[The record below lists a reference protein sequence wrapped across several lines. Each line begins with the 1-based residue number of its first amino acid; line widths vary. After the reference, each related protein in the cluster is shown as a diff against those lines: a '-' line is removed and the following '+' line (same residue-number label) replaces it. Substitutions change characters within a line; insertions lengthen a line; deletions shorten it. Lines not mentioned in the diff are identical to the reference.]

1 MWGPPFA
8 RELSLKKSADSFLRF
23 RLALLHC
30 VLLLFPLSTTF
41 VFIHGFLFYFIW
53 QRWGSLDQ
61 PICWCVCLWR
71 LYRKSWL
78 TYTDGTGR
86 PGELCYDFSISN
98 DLTQMLNFPTR
109 IHDRGSR
116 NPALLDLF
124 PLTLLFVLQW
134 LSLHWKILIM
144 LTQFPLDFQKLKTGC
159 HVSSHSLWLFS
170 CWLGWSSWSFERCSM
185 GGYH

>member
-1 MWGPPFA
+1 MQGNYLSKNLRILSYVFDWLYFTVSYFFFPYRPP
-8 RELSLKKSADSFLRF
+8 LSLSTVFYSISSDRDEVLSINPSAD
-23 RLALLHC
+23 
-30 VLLLFPLSTTF
+30 
-41 VFIHGFLFYFIW
+41 
-53 QRWGSLDQ
+53 
-61 PICWCVCLWR
+61 VCLWR

-159 HVSSHSLWLFS
+159 HVSSHSL
-170 CWLGWSSWSFERCSM
+170 
-185 GGYH
+185 